1 MVAEGANLL
10 NENLGTNITLGE
22 KAQDLASKVSKA
34 NKEVATAVKGATE
47 NIAKGTKAVGKI
59 SKGINEL
66 SELKTKSDK
75 FMKENSSY
83 LDPNDPDA
91 QQDPNAK
98 QQDPNAQQQ
107 EAKKKKTLKEKAESL
122 ITKENV
128 AKAKKG
134 LDEANKATGGKYENV
149 IDGAKKVVS
158 GAEKVADYNEKKKL
172 KAETDGANN
181 TNVPNEDGAQAT
193 LSNDSNA
200 ENNQNQGVEKKK
212 TLKEKIKD
220 VVTTE
225 NFKKAQDALDDANK
239 KTDGKYG
246 DTIKGAKAAVFGA
259 EVAVDLKGRSD
270 KKKADAKDPS
280 QDESNSTPTTE
291 PVEEEE
297 EEEEITEDE
306 EAQTIEAIKENIDFA
321 LKESKSL
328 NVQFNDVLDISM
340 NTIYQNIAS
349 NNKTIDNMIFVINKA
364 ENLTEE
370 DKTTVKKEIES
381 IKQRQENLS
390 VNLVDIIN
398 GMKESYNTSFKSK
411 IEDGYKNYEKV
422 AIAYVKG
429 DVDEEEFML
438 AGTMMEKDIHSIDII
453 PDEGVVTGVNT
464 AMRSLQKQLQT
475 LSNKIRKMEQ
485 ENQKTNS

>member
-1 MVAEGANLL
+1 MSKRIFIAMFCFGLMFNQPAKAFWPVFDFSEIVPVYSQVSTGINQLKSLKEQLKELEETFKALGKEVANIAAFAKDISNTVASAANMVAEGANLL

-47 NIAKGTKAVGKI
+47 NIAKGTKDVGKI

-83 LDPNDPDA
+83 LDPNDP
-91 QQDPNAK
+91 
-98 QQDPNAQQQ
+98 
-107 EAKKKKTLKEKAESL
+107 
-122 ITKENV
+122 
-128 AKAKKG
+128 
-134 LDEANKATGGKYENV
+134 
-149 IDGAKKVVS
+149 
-158 GAEKVADYNEKKKL
+158 
-172 KAETDGANN
+172 
-181 TNVPNEDGAQAT
+181 
-193 LSNDSNA
+193 
-200 ENNQNQGVEKKK
+200 
-212 TLKEKIKD
+212 
-220 VVTTE
+220 
-225 NFKKAQDALDDANK
+225 
-239 KTDGKYG
+239 
-246 DTIKGAKAAVFGA
+246 
-259 EVAVDLKGRSD
+259 
-270 KKKADAKDPS
+270 DPS

-381 IKQRQENLS
+381 IKQRQETLS

-398 GMKESYNTSFKSK
+398 GMKE
-411 IEDGYKNYEKV
+411 V
-422 AIAYVKG
+422 
-429 DVDEEEFML
+429 L
-438 AGTMMEKDIHSIDII
+438 
-453 PDEGVVTGVNT
+453 
-464 AMRSLQKQLQT
+464 
-475 LSNKIRKMEQ
+475 
-485 ENQKTNS
+485 